1 MWLLARKM
9 KQRLIEGDF
18 MRAFFPVISEC
29 LVNVQK
35 FGRYYVN

>member
-9 KQRLIEGDF
+9 KQRLIEGD
-18 MRAFFPVISEC
+18 FFPVISEC